1 MANVI
6 ALAEKYLPILDE
18 IYKRESLT
26 DILLKDLT
34 VRYTGANKIEVFET
48 AMDGLADYDRNNG
61 FVKGSVTSGW
71 QGYELSQDRGIS
83 LSVDAMD
90 NEETIGMAFG
100 TLSGEFVRTKE
111 VPELDAYRFAKMA
124 SATGIGA
131 ATPADI
137 TVGTTDVP
145 GLIEEG
151 EEYMGDYEVTREGK
165 ILFVSEKCYRGL
177 KSKITRIVAN
187 ENGIDHNVEVYNDMR
202 VVRVPKNRFN
212 TAITLYDGSENFGF
226 VPTAGGYPI
235 NFMIVDPKAVFG
247 GVKHRVPRIFS
258 PQVNQDAD
266 AWKFDLRVYHDFF
279 VYKNKVK
286 GIYLHRASTANS

>member
-71 QGYELSQDRGIS
+71 QGYELTQDRGIS

-151 EEYMGDYEVTREGK
+151 EEYMGDNEVTREGK

-212 TAITLYDGSENFGF
+212 TAISFGF
-226 VPTAGGYPI
+226 RILRREFIHAGLVHIASGNDLEFILESRQFGAVHAPAGASKTP
-235 NFMIVDPKAVFG
+235 DPDPD
-247 GVKHRVPRIFS
+247 R
-258 PQVNQDAD
+258 
-266 AWKFDLRVYHDFF
+266 LFF
-279 VYKNKVK
+279 
-286 GIYLHRASTANS
+286 LFRSSHF